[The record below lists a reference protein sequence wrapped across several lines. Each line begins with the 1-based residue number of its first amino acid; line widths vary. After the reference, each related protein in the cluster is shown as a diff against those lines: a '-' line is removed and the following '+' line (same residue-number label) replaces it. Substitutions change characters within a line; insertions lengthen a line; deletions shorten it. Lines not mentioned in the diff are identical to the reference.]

1 MIVGLVT
8 PVVTLLPDAHARWE
22 ETAAFDDVVAIAQ
35 AADRLG
41 YHHLTCSDHVGI
53 PSEVAAVRG
62 GRYWEPLA
70 VFGALAAHTQR
81 IRFATHVLV
90 LGYHHPLAIAKRYG
104 TLDQVSGGR
113 VVIGVGSG
121 SLEEEFALLGAPF
134 ANRGERADDAMR
146 ALRAAWGRSRPEY
159 HGTYYDFHDFLIDPC
174 AVREHVDLWVG
185 GRTRRSLRRAVELGD
200 GWVPFGLRLPDLRA
214 AIEAARATPAWTA
227 RERPLEILLEPRP
240 PVDPAGDPDATAQ
253 RVRAVLSVGATGINL
268 RFVHHSRAH
277 YIEQLEA
284 MRAVLDG
291 LDGDART
298 LSG

>member
-8 PVVTLLPDAHARWE
+8 PVLTLLPDAHAGWE
-22 ETAAFDDVVAIAQ
+22 ESATFDDVVAIAE

-53 PSEVAAVRG
+53 PSEVAKVRG

-70 VFGALAAHTQR
+70 VFGALATCTEH

-90 LGYHHPLAIAKRYG
+90 LGYHHPLALAKRYG
-104 TLDQVSGGR
+104 TLDRISGGR
-113 VVIGVGSG
+113 VILGVGTG

-134 ANRGERADDAMR
+134 ADRGARADDAMR
-146 ALRAAWGRSRPEY
+146 ALRAAFGQPRPEY
-159 HGTYYDFHDFLIDPC
+159 RGEFYEFDDFLIDPHG
-174 AVREHVDLWVG
+174 VQTGVPLWVG

-200 GWVPFGLRLPDLRA
+200 GWVPFGMRLSELKA
-214 AIEAARATPAWTA
+214 AIDAARETEAWAA

-240 PVDPAGDPDATAQ
+240 PIDPTAEPEATAD
-253 RVRAVLSVGATGINL
+253 RARAVFDVGGTGLNL

-277 YIEQLEA
+277 YIEQLAA
-284 MRAVLDG
+284 MREVLDS
-291 LDGDART
+291 L
-298 LSG
+298 